1 MSLFSHEIENYWQ
14 AAFLGGEIRCR
25 EGKLTLA
32 VSPALSQDRR
42 VMLLATADGHT
53 RAVMT
58 PALADK
64 LGLGD
69 GQGLTEQVLRQKLH
83 DGQVALHGAD
93 YVFYFSEAAK
103 RVLLEETPVPTLRQL
118 TAADEAVFAEFQA
131 AASEQDLD
139 DAYVE
144 LDHWLVF
151 GAFEGE
157 RLVCAASMY
166 PWEGQKL
173 ADMGVLTLASSR
185 GRGHASRLVRAI
197 SRHACGLGYQPQYRC
212 QVDNHVSAALAKA
225 AGLSRFGT
233 WEVISPDSAESL

>member
-1 MSLFSHEIENYWQ
+1 MSLFSNEIEAFWQ
-14 AAFLGGEIRCR
+14 AAFLAGEIRYR
-25 EGKLTLA
+25 ADKLTLA
-32 VSPALSQDRR
+32 VNPALSPDRR
-42 VMLLATADGHT
+42 VMLLATTDGHT

-64 LGLGD
+64 LCLGN

-83 DGQVALHGAD
+83 DGQLALHGAD

-103 RVLLEETPVPTLRQL
+103 RVLLEEKSVPTLRQL
-118 TAADEAVFAEFQA
+118 TVADEAVFAEFQA

-151 GAFEGE
+151 GAFEGD

-173 ADMGVLTLASSR
+173 GDMGVLTLASSR
-185 GRGHASRLVRAI
+185 GKGHASRVVRAI

-225 AGLSRFGT
+225 AGLSQFGT